1 MSLYDKRLQREE
13 LSDRLDFLTVEDRD
27 RVLAEL
33 DKVSKR
39 YDISRRRQDGDDVD
53 SMELLEHYI
62 TAKRVQG
69 CTPATLEHYRYVLIQ
84 MYEQIG
90 LPFTQI
96 THEDIMDLF
105 ARLETEFLLSA
116 RTRSG
121 YRSVY
126 RTFFLWLQDEEFIIK
141 NPQLSGA
148 ADQVPEDRQG
158 PIYSGRPCQTGGGSM
173 EPCGFQGSRDHPLPS
188 VHRLPNQG
196 DVPAQ
201 PGRHRSD

>member
-69 CTPATLEHYRYVLIQ
+69 CTPATIEHYRCVLIQ

-105 ARLETEFLLSA
+105 ARQETEFLLSA
-116 RTRSG
+116 RTRSSN
-121 YRSVY
+121 RSVY
-126 RTFFLWLQDEEFIIK
+126 RTFSPTSSTFRRVH
-141 NPQLSGA
+141 LS
-148 ADQVPEDRQG
+148 RR
-158 PIYSGRPCQTGGGSM
+158 ILS
-173 EPCGFQGSRDHPLPS
+173 
-188 VHRLPNQG
+188 
-196 DVPAQ
+196 
-201 PGRHRSD
+201 